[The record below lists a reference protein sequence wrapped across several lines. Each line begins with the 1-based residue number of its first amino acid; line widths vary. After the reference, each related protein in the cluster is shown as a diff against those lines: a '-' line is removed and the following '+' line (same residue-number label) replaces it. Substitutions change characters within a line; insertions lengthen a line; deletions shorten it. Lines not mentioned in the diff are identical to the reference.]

1 MPPSSQTRDPSSLGR
16 VHDGY
21 IYLDH
26 AATTPM
32 RAEAIEAML
41 PFLSE
46 KFANPSGSHRFAR
59 QVRKAID
66 EARDDV
72 ADVLGCRPGEVIFT
86 SGGTEADN
94 TAIFG
99 TLDRCGGLA
108 LCTAVEHHAVLHS
121 VEARHGRV
129 VAVDHAGRVNLDQL
143 EAALDGV
150 SVVSVMAVNNE
161 VGTITDLAPV
171 SAVVRRAAPNAVVH
185 TDAVQA
191 ACWLDLRSI
200 T

>member
-1 MPPSSQTRDPSSLGR
+1 MGGRSLMA

-21 IYLDH
+21 TYLDH

-32 RAEAIEAML
+32 RAEAVEAML
-41 PFLSE
+41 PFLTE
-46 KFANPSGSHRFAR
+46 QFANPSGSHRFAR

-99 TLDRCGGLA
+99 TLDRRGGVA
-108 LCTAVEHHAVLHS
+108 VCPAVEHHAVLHA

-129 VAVDHAGRVNLDQL
+129 VGVDACGPRRPRRGWRARRSTD
-143 EAALDGV
+143 V
-150 SVVSVMAVNNE
+150 SRW
-161 VGTITDLAPV
+161 
-171 SAVVRRAAPNAVVH
+171 SA
-185 TDAVQA
+185 
-191 ACWLDLRSI
+191 
-200 T
+200 